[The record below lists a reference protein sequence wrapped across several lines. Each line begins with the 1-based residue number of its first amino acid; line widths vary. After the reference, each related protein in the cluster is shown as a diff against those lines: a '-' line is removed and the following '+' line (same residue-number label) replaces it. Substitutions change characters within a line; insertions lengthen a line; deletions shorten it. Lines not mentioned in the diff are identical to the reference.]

1 MSPAVL
7 EVVLAILLGAIAI
20 DFIFGEPRRY
30 LHPVTVV
37 RKFSQLFEPYARRIR
52 NKRAAGFLFSLF
64 VTAVFGLLI
73 YAVLI
78 VSSRFIVAYVVI
90 VVILLKGTFSITSI
104 GQEIHPV
111 VNALEEGRLEEA
123 RAFASRIIRR
133 DTTGLDASGISS
145 AVIESISVSL
155 LNDVFAPLFY
165 FSLFGVVG
173 AFVSRVV
180 NVLDSLYGQ
189 KNRKNIDFG
198 KWPAVLHTVL
208 NYIPSRIVSFFIMIG
223 TELLNY
229 RVNSISF
236 IAARTSTDSSNNGW
250 AMGAMASSLNLR
262 LEKSGYYII
271 NDGGFEPSVGDI
283 RRSLRTYYM
292 AFYVFLIMYVIP
304 MLIVIYYLL
313 LPSL

>member
-1 MSPAVL
+1 MSPLVL
-7 EVVLAILLGAIAI
+7 EVVLAILLGAVAI
-20 DFIFGEPRRY
+20 DFIFGEPRSY
-30 LHPVTVV
+30 LHPVTVI
-37 RKFSQLFEPYARRIR
+37 RKFTLLFEPYARRIK
-52 NKRAAGFLFSLF
+52 NKRAAGMLLTIF
-64 VTAVFGLLI
+64 VAAVFGILTYL
-73 YAVLI
+73 VLVI
-78 VSSRFIVAYVVI
+78 SSDFIVAYVVI

-104 GQEIHPV
+104 GEQIHPV
-111 VNALEEGRLEEA
+111 VNALEEERIEEA

-133 DTTGLDASGISS
+133 DTTGLDSSGISS

-165 FSLFGVVG
+165 FSIFGVVG

-180 NVLDSLYGQ
+180 NVLDTLYGQ

-198 KWPAVLHTVL
+198 KWPAILHSVF
-208 NYIPSRIVSFFIMIG
+208 NYVPAKIVSFFIMLG
-223 TELLNY
+223 SELLNY

-236 IAARTSTDSSNNGW
+236 IAARTSTDSTNNGW

-283 RRSLRTYYM
+283 KRALRTYYM
-292 AFYVFLIMYVIP
+292 AFYVFLIIYLLP
-304 MLIVIYYLL
+304 MLIIVYYILV
-313 LPSL
+313 PI